1 MSAEATPLT
10 DCAFASKYMS
20 EAIPELVLPDQGAAA
35 DVVYQVIKDM
45 RYEEKGKKERIYR
58 RED

>member
-1 MSAEATPLT
+1 MSDPVRNSEEVDQTVLT

-20 EAIPELVLPDQGAAA
+20 EAIPARVLPEHGAAA

-45 RYEEKGKKERIYR
+45 R
-58 RED
+58 